1 MLSYKS
7 IIPMAAVALVSL
19 MSGCQGTAIDN
30 EKSGNT
36 SAAEAD
42 IDSIV
47 SEFDLDEKLFTASAN
62 YMFVDETDSQPGY
75 LTVSTSVQW
84 PEQLGK
90 YKIDAL
96 RDTIRSLAF
105 GVDSPADI
113 RKAVARS
120 VTDVASFGLPGKVTP
135 VTSVPDSAGMFA
147 YYSNRVVQLVECT
160 QQTVTYSV
168 SLSEYMGGA
177 HPNSNTTFFSF
188 ILDSGKIL
196 TPEILFTGDWK
207 KIVEPVLMQSI
218 AAELGMSVDET
229 KSALLASPFDVSP
242 DVYLSNGIIIF
253 HYNPYE
259 ILPYSAGAIDAPV
272 SPYEVSAVL
281 TPVAHK
287 LLME

>member
-1 MLSYKS
+1 MV
-7 IIPMAAVALVSL
+7 AVALVWL
-19 MSGCQGTAIDN
+19 MSACQGTAIDN
-30 EKSGNT
+30 EKSGNM
-36 SAAEAD
+36 SATEAD

-47 SEFDLDEKLFTASAN
+47 SEFDLDEKMFTASAN

-160 QQTVTYSV
+160 QQTVTYSI

-177 HPNSNTTFFSF
+177 HPNSNTTFFTF

-207 KIVEPVLMQSI
+207 KTVEPVLMQSI
-218 AAELGMSVDET
+218 AAELGMSVEET

-281 TPVAHK
+281 TPAAHK